1 MSFKN
6 LDDRI
11 KKLIK
16 EKGFLDPS
24 PAQELAINPILKNK
38 NVLLISSTGMGKTES
53 AFFPILHKLITEHN
67 RPISFLYITP
77 LKSLNRDMEER
88 MVWWCNKLGLEIGV
102 RHGDTSKLE
111 RRAQVE
117 RPPNV
122 LVTTPE
128 SLGALLIGKKM
139 RENLKNVKYVA
150 IDEIHE
156 IVGSKR
162 GIQLSLLLERLQQ
175 LCNQRIDDPIKDLSE
190 KKLKTLSLDTEESR
204 KKFQRI
210 GLSATI
216 GSPELA
222 ALFLQGS
229 GKEVEII
236 RAEGNKKYE
245 VIVENPVPSKEDI
258 ILAENLLIGPR
269 TYVRVKKIEE
279 LINSHKSVLVFTN
292 TRETAEVLSSRL
304 RIIDKTL
311 KQGVHHGSLSKEK
324 RISHEKQFKSQ
335 ELKSLIATS
344 SLELGIDIGSIDL
357 VLQYLSPRQVTRLIQ
372 RIGRSG
378 HKLGEISRGRI
389 ISGEEDLFE
398 AAAVAHGLM
407 NRNLEKIKIHDQALD
422 VLTNQIIGLIFDE
435 YEITED
441 RLFKIV
447 SSAYPYRN
455 LTKEQLLELLKFME
469 ATYMIWIN
477 PDKVSNIIR
486 KRKKAFTYYFENLTM
501 IPDTQQYKV
510 FSIIQNEPVGN
521 LDEAFVAEHGRSGEK
536 FIFSGRAWRIIQV
549 DGRKV
554 IAEPIEDV
562 ESAIPAWEG
571 ELIPVP
577 YEISQEV
584 GKIRKLIITE
594 LKKSK
599 HSEAKD
605 KDHISKEISDKYY
618 TDTNAAKEMIE
629 TIEKHAKTHTVPTEN
644 TILIENQKEF
654 VVIHSCNG
662 SLINDS
668 IGRYLAALL
677 TARSGMA
684 VSVKVDPYRIILQTT
699 QTPEYIKSVLESP
712 ENIEEVLRLALERS
726 QLFKHKFLHVARR
739 FGVLSKSAEL
749 EKISLTKIIDHYSG
763 TPVYNETLREILLEK
778 MDIEKSKEILEKI
791 RNNEIKIVIEPGI
804 SHLGNLG
811 LSRQYGDIL
820 KPHMPEDEIFRAF
833 RKRLLNTVVRL
844 VCVNCGEYTNIK
856 PVKEVDERPECP
868 KCGSGFIA
876 CLRRMQ
882 VNAAAIIKKKLKK
895 KKLAPEEQ
903 KEFQEIRRSSD
914 MIMVYG
920 KRGCVTLAGHGV
932 GPETA
937 ARILSRLHTNKRKL
951 LKDILEAEKNF
962 AKTRIYWAK

>member
-24 PAQELAINPILKNK
+24 PAQELAINPILKNE

-53 AFFPILHKLITEHN
+53 AFFPILNKLITEPN
-67 RPISFLYITP
+67 KPISFLYITP
-77 LKSLNRDMEER
+77 LKSLNRDLEER

-111 RRAQVE
+111 RKAQVE
-117 RPPNV
+117 RPPNI

-128 SLGALLIGKKM
+128 SLGALLVGKKM
-139 RENLKNVKYVA
+139 RENLKNIKYVA

-162 GIQLSLLLERLQQ
+162 GIQLSILLERLQQ
-175 LCNQRIDDPIKDLSE
+175 LCNQREDSIITEPSGKKSKKDDSAREP
-190 KKLKTLSLDTEESR
+190 EESR

-222 ALFLQGS
+222 AEFLKGS
-229 GKEVEII
+229 GNPVKII

-245 VIVENPVPSKEDI
+245 VTVENPKPSKEDVV
-258 ILAENLLIGPR
+258 LAENLLIGPR
-269 TYVRVKKIEE
+269 TYSRVKRIEE
-279 LINSHKSVLVFTN
+279 LINKHHSLLVFTN

-304 RIIDKTL
+304 RIIDKAL

-324 RISHEKQFKSQ
+324 RILHEKQFKTQ

-344 SLELGIDIGSIDL
+344 SLELGIDIGSIDM
-357 VLQYLSPRQVTRLIQ
+357 VIQYLSPRQVTRLIQ
-372 RIGRSG
+372 RIGRAG
-378 HKLGEISRGRI
+378 HKVGEISKGKI

-407 NRNLEKIKIHDQALD
+407 NRKLEKIKIHDQALD
-422 VLTNQIIGLIFDE
+422 VLANQVIGLIFDE

-441 RLFKIV
+441 RLYKII
-447 SSAYPYRN
+447 SSAYPYRS
-455 LTKEQLLELLKFME
+455 LTKEQFSNLLNFLE

-477 PDKVSNIIR
+477 KDSVSNIIR

-501 IPDTQQYKV
+501 IPDTQKYKV
-510 FSIIQNEPVGN
+510 ISIIQNEPVGS
-521 LDEAFVAEHGRSGEK
+521 LDEAFVAEHGKSGEK

-554 IAEPIEDV
+554 IAEPIDDV

-577 YEISQEV
+577 FEISQEV
-584 GKIRKLIITE
+584 GKIRKLILNG
-594 LKKSK
+594 LKKGDSNL
-599 HSEAKD
+599 A
-605 KDHISKEISDKYY
+605 KEISEKYY
-618 TDTNAAKEMIE
+618 TDKNTAEEMIE
-629 TIEKHAKTHTVPTEN
+629 TIEKHASKHTIPTN
-644 TILIENQKEF
+644 DIILIENQKDF

-662 SLINDS
+662 SLVNDS

-677 TARSGMA
+677 TAKSG
-684 VSVKVDPYRIILQTT
+684 VSVNVKIDPYRIILQTIE
-699 QTPEYIKSVLESP
+699 TPEYIKKLLESE

-726 QLFKHKFLHVARR
+726 QLFKHRFLHVARR

-749 EKISLTKIIDHYSG
+749 EKISIAKIIDYYSN

-791 RNNEIKIVIEPGI
+791 RNSEIKLIIEPGI
-804 SHLGNLG
+804 SHLGDLG
-811 LSRQYGDIL
+811 LTRQYGDLL
-820 KPHMPEDEIFRAF
+820 KPNMPEAEIFRAF
-833 RKRLLNTVVRL
+833 RKRLVNTVVRL
-844 VCVNCGEYTNIK
+844 LCANCGEYTDIK
-856 PVKEVDERPECP
+856 PVKNVDEKPECP
-868 KCGSGFIA
+868 KCGSGFIS
-876 CLRRMQ
+876 CLRRNQ
-882 VNAAAIIKKKLKK
+882 VNASTIVKKKLKK
-895 KKLAPEEQ
+895 KTLTTEEM

-914 MIMVYG
+914 MVMVYG
-920 KRGCVTLAGHGV
+920 KKACIALAAHGI

-937 ARILSRLHTNKRKL
+937 ARILSRLHVNKRKF

-962 AKTRIYWAK
+962 AKTRIYWKG

>member
-24 PAQELAINPILKNK
+24 PAQAMSIDPILKNQ
-38 NVLLISSTGMGKTES
+38 NILLISSTGMGKTES
-53 AFFPILHKLITEHN
+53 AFFPILHKLITEPN
-67 RPISFLYITP
+67 NPISFLYITP
-77 LKSLNRDMEER
+77 LKSLNRDLEDR
-88 MVWWCNKLGLEIGV
+88 MVWWCNRLGLEIGV
-102 RHGDTSKLE
+102 RHGDTTKLE
-111 RRAQVE
+111 RKAQVE
-117 RPPNV
+117 RPPNI

-128 SLGALLIGKKM
+128 SLGALLVGKKM
-139 RENLKNVKYVA
+139 RENLKNIKYVV

-162 GIQLSLLLERLQQ
+162 GIQLSILLERLQQ
-175 LCNQRIDDPIKDLSE
+175 LCIKD
-190 KKLKTLSLDTEESR
+190 DG

-222 ALFLQGS
+222 AEFLKGS
-229 GKEVEII
+229 GTDVKII

-245 VIVENPVPSKEDI
+245 VIVENPTPSKEDI
-258 ILAENLLIGPR
+258 VLAENLLIGPR
-269 TYVRVKKIEE
+269 TYSRVKRIEN
-279 LINSHKSVLVFTN
+279 LINKHRSLLVFTN

-304 RIIDKTL
+304 RIIDKAL

-324 RISHEKQFKSQ
+324 RITHEKQFKNQ

-344 SLELGIDIGSIDL
+344 SLELGIDIGSIDM
-357 VLQYLSPRQVTRLIQ
+357 VVQYLSPRQVTRLIQ
-372 RIGRSG
+372 RIGRAG
-378 HKLGEISRGRI
+378 HKVGEVSNGKI

-398 AAAVAHGLM
+398 ASAVAHGLM
-407 NRNLEKIKIHDQALD
+407 NRKLEKIKIHDQALD
-422 VLTNQIIGLIFDE
+422 VLANQVIGLIFDE

-441 RLFKIV
+441 RLYKIIN
-447 SSAYPYRN
+447 SAYPYRN
-455 LTKEQLLELLKFME
+455 ITREQFTDLLNFLE

-477 PDKVSNIIR
+477 KDSASNIIR

-501 IPDTQQYKV
+501 IPDTQKYKV
-510 FSIIQNEPVGN
+510 ISIIQNEPVGS
-521 LDEAFVAEHGRSGEK
+521 LDEAFVAEHGKSGEK

-549 DGRKV
+549 DGKKV

-584 GKIRKLIITE
+584 GKIRKFIETG
-594 LKKSK
+594 LKKGTDVANDLM
-599 HSEAKD
+599 E
-605 KDHISKEISDKYY
+605 EYY
-618 TDTNAAKEMIE
+618 TDKNAANEMVKI
-629 TIEKHAKTHTVPTEN
+629 IEKHASTHTVPTN
-644 TILIENQKEF
+644 DTMLIESQKDF
-654 VVIHSCNG
+654 VVIHSTNG
-662 SLINDS
+662 SLVNDS
-668 IGRYLAALL
+668 IGRYLGALL
-677 TARSGMA
+677 TAKSGVA
-684 VSVKVDPYRIILQTT
+684 VNVKTDPYRIILQTIE
-699 QTPEYIKSVLESP
+699 TPEYVKKLLESE

-726 QLFKHKFLHVARR
+726 QLFKHRFLHVARR

-749 EKISLTKIIDHYSG
+749 EKISIPKIIDYYSG

-791 RNNEIKIVIEPGI
+791 RKTEIKIVIESGI
-804 SHLGNLG
+804 SHLGDLG
-811 LSRQYGDIL
+811 LTRQYGDML

-833 RKRLLNTVVRL
+833 RKRLVNTVVRL
-844 VCVNCGEYTNIK
+844 VCANCGEYTVII
-856 PVKEVDERPECP
+856 PVKEVDEKPECP
-868 KCGSGFIA
+868 SCGSGFIS
-876 CLRRMQ
+876 CLRRNQ
-882 VNAAAIIKKKLKK
+882 VNAAAIVKKKLKK
-895 KKLAPEEQ
+895 KPLTQEEM

-920 KRGCVTLAGHGV
+920 KKACIALAGHGI

-937 ARILSRLHTNKRKL
+937 ARILSRLHTNKRKF
-951 LKDILEAEKNF
+951 LKDVLEAEKQF
-962 AKTRIYWAK
+962 AKTRIYWKGG